1 VEGTWKI
8 WNNLNLGKHFVLWGL
23 LVCLRC
29 FIPSLE
35 PSYLI
40 ILGKKPKRKRTEPE
54 EVISVPEAQGKT
66 LQQPIS
72 SEKRP
77 RDSIEREGSV
87 PPSKRLREEK
97 PESISLPSIISYAAR
112 PQGRRRPSSE
122 VIPDSDEELD
132 RADRLQTFLSPNYR
146 DIKDPDKTRQ
156 AELLDN
162 DGADDEPE
170 TFDPLFDEPTKK
182 VPEHIN
188 RKENPLVKL
197 VNGPNLDFQG
207 AISAKVR
214 AIRDV
219 NPSSSS
225 QPLSNATQ
233 RARPG
238 PGRSS
243 TGLALKQ
250 SMKSSLLTAE
260 KGAMKTIKGKYK
272 KEVTSTIGQELQAS
286 GRSGSPILVDE
297 DPLDEAPQVVPSA
310 EELLQMA
317 GLDGTAVDLPE
328 FDDVGEKDEKEERE
342 TQVNPTTNADE
353 PSSSA
358 SDVAQKLL
366 QSKSG

>member
-1 VEGTWKI
+1 MEGTSKI

-29 FIPSLE
+29 LTPSLLS
-35 PSYLI
+35 SYLA
-40 ILGKKPKRKRTEPE
+40 ILGKKPKRKRTEQE
-54 EVISVPEAQGKT
+54 EVISQGQT
-66 LQQPIS
+66 SQHPTS

-77 RDSIEREGSV
+77 RDSAERDGSV
-87 PPSKRLREEK
+87 PRSKRLREEN
-97 PESISLPSIISYAAR
+97 PESIPLQSSPSITYAAR
-112 PQGRRRPSSE
+112 PQGRRQPSPE

-132 RADRLQTFLSPNYR
+132 RVDRLKTLLSPNYR
-146 DIKDPDKTRQ
+146 DAKGSDKERQEELPD
-156 AELLDN
+156 
-162 DGADDEPE
+162 DDVPE

-197 VNGPNLDFQG
+197 VDGPNLDFQG

-225 QPLSNATQ
+225 QSLSNATQ

-243 TGLALKQ
+243 TGLTLKH

-272 KEVTSTIGQELQAS
+272 KEATSTIGQDFQAS

-297 DPLDEAPQVVPSA
+297 DPLDDNASKVVPSA
-310 EELLQMA
+310 GELLQMA

-328 FDDVGEKDEKEERE
+328 FDEVGEKDEKEEKE
-342 TQVNPTTNADE
+342 TQVDPTTNAVE
-353 PSSSA
+353 PSSSV
-358 SDVAQKLL
+358 SDEALKSL